1 LRVNIHHQ
9 VEPLDPEQRIKD
21 ADEKVAR
28 MKDFSGIVQ
37 NTPSAINSLQS
48 GFDTVDTV
56 SSLVAPLKMFNSIA
70 NEIANVLDVYLYPVI
85 D

>member
-9 VEPLDPEQRIKD
+9 VEPLEQRIENAK
-21 ADEKVAR
+21 ENVAG

-37 NTPSAINSLQS
+37 KAPPAINGLQS
-48 GFDTVDTV
+48 CLDTFDSTI
-56 SSLVAPLKMFNSIA
+56 SPLITALKTFNSIA
-70 NEIANVLDVYLYPVI
+70 NEIANVLGVYLCPVT

>member
-9 VEPLDPEQRIKD
+9 VEPLGPQQRIKD
-21 ADEKVAR
+21 AKENVAG

-37 NTPSAINSLQS
+37 NAPSAINGLQS
-48 GFDTVDTV
+48 GFNTVDTV
-56 SSLVAPLKMFNSIA
+56 SSLIAPLKMFNSIA
-70 NEIANVLDVYLYPVI
+70 NEIANVLGVCLYPVI

>member
-1 LRVNIHHQ
+1 MRVNIHHQ

-21 ADEKVAR
+21 ADKEVAG
-28 MKDFSGIVQ
+28 MENFSGGVQ
-37 NTPSAINSLQS
+37 NAPSAINGLQS

-56 SSLVAPLKMFNSIA
+56 SSLIAPLKMFNSIA
-70 NEIANVLDVYLYPVI
+70 NEIANVLGVCLYPVI